1 MFFLF
6 VCLADDFHD
15 FSPSPDHWGP
25 LTRSPQ
31 SGAESAE
38 GAAQEVRNGG
48 LVVWDGLGE
57 ILSHQILQSAV
68 VFMSQYASLSSW
80 WTKQTP
86 SISVELHAF
95 GAFRCSGVDSTDLS
109 NQSFPE
115 ILQRS
120 IKHHMMVIKPPQK
133 SKQNPTREN
142 PDLSSKWFS
151 RIINHYHHHSSL
163 GYVPDFSNHICWGV
177 PSPSSQCSS
186 GASHGLSAATPG
198 EAFDVWSQGE
208 AGGPGG
214 SWDWGWRAVAGEM
227 FHHLTL
233 HV

>member
-1 MFFLF
+1 M
-6 VCLADDFHD
+6 
-15 FSPSPDHWGP
+15 
-25 LTRSPQ
+25 
-31 SGAESAE
+31 
-38 GAAQEVRNGG
+38 
-48 LVVWDGLGE
+48 
-57 ILSHQILQSAV
+57 SHQILQSAV

-120 IKHHMMVIKPPQK
+120 IKHHMMVTKPPQK

-142 PDLSSKWFS
+142 PDLSPKRFFFQNHQPLSPSLITGVCS
-151 RIINHYHHHSSL
+151 RSFQPYL
-163 GYVPDFSNHICWGV
+163 LRV

-186 GASHGLSAATPG
+186 AGASHGLGAATPG
-198 EAFDVWSQGE
+198 EAFDVRSQGE

-214 SWDWGWRAVAGEM
+214 SWD
-227 FHHLTL
+227 
-233 HV
+233 